1 MPTSVKINSGETINY
16 TPATDVAAGDVI
28 LQGSLFGVAL
38 TAIPAGRLGALAISG
53 IFRITK
59 LSSDNVTAGAVLYW
73 DNANKRVT
81 LSASGNTRIGLAV
94 AASPSGQAT
103 ADVLINR

>member
-1 MPTSVKINSGETINY
+1 
-16 TPATDVAAGDVI
+16 
-28 LQGSLFGVAL
+28 
-38 TAIPAGRLGALAISG
+38 
-53 IFRITK
+53 
-59 LSSDNVTAGAVLYW
+59 VLYW